1 MKHGPIA
8 LIDEEMPVIV
18 IAPRKGHYDKIVS
31 NIQEVKAR
39 GGKIV
44 AVVTEG
50 DEVVRSMADHI
61 IEVPETDD
69 AFSPIL
75 TTVPLQFLAY
85 HIAVMRGCN
94 VDQPRNLAKSVTVE

>member
-8 LIDEEMPVIV
+8 LIDEHMPVVV
-18 IAPRKGHYDKIVS
+18 IATNKELYDKVSS

-39 GGKIV
+39 KGRLI

-50 DEVVRSMADHI
+50 DTVISHLADYV
-61 IEVPETDD
+61 IEVPETEEP
-69 AFSPIL
+69 FMPLI
-75 TTVPLQFLAY
+75 TTVPLQLLAY

>member
-8 LIDEEMPVIV
+8 LIDAEMPVV
-18 IAPRKGHYDKIVS
+18 IIATQNSQYDKVLS

-39 GGKIV
+39 KGKIIS
-44 AVVTEG
+44 VVTEG
-50 DEVVRSMADHI
+50 DIEVEKLSDYV
-61 IEVPETDD
+61 IEVPDTLEPFMPLVST
-69 AFSPIL
+69 I
-75 TTVPLQFLAY
+75 PLQLLSY